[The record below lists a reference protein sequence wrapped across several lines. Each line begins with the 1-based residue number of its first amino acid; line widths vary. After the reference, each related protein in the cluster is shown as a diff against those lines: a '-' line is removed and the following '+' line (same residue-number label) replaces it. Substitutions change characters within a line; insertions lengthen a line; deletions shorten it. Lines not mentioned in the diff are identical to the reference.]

1 MNYRSTKQDILMNKA
16 CRFNKTVPAV
26 AFMLILTGCATH
38 DYEIPQGA
46 LMERSAVEAEY
57 DVDTEWWKAYGSGEL
72 DALVDKALARNIDL
86 ARAAISVNKALY
98 RARQLGA
105 DLVPDFTANA
115 SAGTSGRLDTGAF
128 SDSYSAGI
136 SLSYEIDLWNRL
148 KDSADAGAWTLSAT
162 EQDLLSSRFS
172 LVNSVVS
179 AYFNL
184 LYLKE
189 AVAGT
194 EESLGYYGEL
204 RRISAL
210 KYREGRTDRLELD
223 TAEQSV
229 LAARNSLNDLK
240 MQQITAEQTLRI
252 LLNMGPDEPVS
263 VSGSLPGLIGVDLS
277 VPVNA
282 LSLRPDVRAAEYRL
296 LSSFRNME
304 ASRKSIYPSVT
315 IGAALNASSGTA
327 ADLFSAPVF
336 SGTVRLN
343 LPFLQYNT
351 LKWNIKSSE
360 ADFEDAKLVLEKSVN
375 TALNEV
381 STYYA
386 SYQNALE
393 ALKNQKATLE
403 AEERIVR
410 YYEVRYAQGASE
422 LKDLVSAKR
431 SAVST
436 RLTLLKDRYNAL
448 KYENAVF
455 EAMGGRLD
463 AKRDQLGN

>member
-1 MNYRSTKQDILMNKA
+1 MK
-16 CRFNKTVPAV
+16 KTVIA
-26 AFMLILTGCATH
+26 AMLLVLSGCASQ
-38 DYEIPQGA
+38 DYSIPEGA
-46 LMERSAVEAEY
+46 LMDRSSILEQY
-57 DVDTEWWKAYGSGEL
+57 SVDPEWWKAYGMDEL
-72 DALVDKALARNIDL
+72 DALVDRALANNIDL

-105 DLVPDFTANA
+105 SMVPDFTANA
-115 SAGTSGRLDTGAF
+115 SAGESGRLDAGAF

-148 KDSADAGAWTLSAT
+148 KDSADAGTWTLSAT

-172 LVNSVVS
+172 LINSVVS

-204 RRISAL
+204 RRISNL
-210 KYREGRTDRLELD
+210 KYREGRIDRLEAD

-229 LAARNSLNDLK
+229 LSARNSLNDLK
-240 MQQITAEQTLRI
+240 MQQITAEQTMRL
-252 LLNMGPDEPVS
+252 LLNIGPDEPVA
-263 VSGSLPGLIGVDLS
+263 VSSSLPALIGIDLS

-282 LSLRPDVRAAEYRL
+282 LSLRPDVRAAEYRV

-315 IGAALNASSGTA
+315 VGAALNASSGDA
-327 ADLFSAPVF
+327 GKLFSAPVL

-360 ADFEDAKLVLEKSVN
+360 ADFEDAKLLLEKSVN

-381 STYYA
+381 GTYYA
-386 SYQNALE
+386 SYRNAPE
-393 ALKNQKATLE
+393 ALKNQNATLD

-410 YYEVRYAQGASE
+410 YYEARYAQGASE
-422 LKDLVSAKR
+422 LKDLISAKR
-431 SAVST
+431 SAVQT
-436 RLTLLKDRYNAL
+436 RLALLKNRYNAL

-455 EAMGGRLD
+455 EAMGGRLN
-463 AKRDQLGN
+463 AREERTVH